1 MHQLFMNAIVQSP
14 SAPLPPPLPVIVNE
28 VGWVPLTDDG
38 MLLSLMS
45 AGVAR
50 KLIQIFFFQK
60 YYATEMQLNVRCE

>member
-14 SAPLPPPLPVIVNE
+14 SAPSPPLPVIVNE

-50 KLIQIFFFQK
+50 KLLQIFFFQK